1 MKLIIDQDLRFDPRE
16 SDFLVLYYDIYTRD
30 SQIQS
35 IVVKNGDDYIR
46 FVNKY
51 AVQVQDE

>member
-1 MKLIIDQDLRFDPRE
+1 MKLIIDSDLRFDPRE

-51 AVQVQDE
+51 AV